1 MTGASRNIN
10 NFTTNAG
17 RKGYSFAVNGRE
29 AHFFR
34 LRIDGRVRMIRSIR
48 DEGLIGMTG
57 EVGATAL
64 TQPSPL
70 KSLRLVINPKNR
82 KINDFAN

>member
-34 LRIDGRVRMIRSIR
+34 LRIDGRVRIRSIR
-48 DEGLIGMTG
+48 DERLIGITG
-57 EVGATAL
+57 GVGVTVTRWGGGVRACE
-64 TQPSPL
+64 
-70 KSLRLVINPKNR
+70 KSTKLL
-82 KINDFAN
+82 